1 MATSAVESPRPAAGR
16 RRAAVTRALPSALCG
31 ACAVAILVWLAWRTG
46 GYFPGEHLLA
56 GGVAFAAAA
65 ALLVLRRPHYL
76 VASEALLA
84 LGALAAFAGWIG
96 LSRSWS
102 ENPITAMEDFDRALV
117 YVGLFA
123 LGLLAAGSGRL
134 ARVLLWALF
143 AAIVAVATGALLSRL
158 HPDLIATPPTGL
170 TPDPYRLSYPL
181 GYWNALGAW
190 AAMGLVLAVALAAD
204 RSARAS
210 LRALAAGA
218 AVPVGAALYLSL
230 SRGAWAA
237 LAAGALVLVL
247 FIPRRRRLVTSSAI
261 AAGALAL
268 AIGVLAGEPALVDD
282 PTLGDGQAAAGDRVT
297 PLLALIA
304 LAAAAAQGAVAALR
318 VPAAYAPAW
327 RSARRMARA
336 ALPFAAVAVALVALV
351 VYAVKADAIERR
363 ASAAVVDA
371 REFVERQWDDF
382 MAAGAAPEDGRERL
396 SSVRGTRSD
405 LYGVALDGFAAA
417 PFVGEGAGSFEFR
430 WIRERE
436 VTEKVRDAHSLYL
449 ETLSELGLV
458 GLAAIALFLV
468 TVAAAALRAR
478 LRPRALSRSQAA
490 GVTAAFAV
498 WAVHAGV
505 DWDWQMPALTG
516 MALVL
521 AATLFPLGR
530 RSRA

>member
-1 MATSAVESPRPAAGR
+1 MAASAVESPRPEAR
-16 RRAAVTRALPSALCG
+16 RRRSAVTRALPSALCG
-31 ACAVAILVWLAWRTG
+31 AAAVAILVWLAWRTG
-46 GYFPGEHLLA
+46 GYFPAEHLLA
-56 GGVAFAAAA
+56 GGIAFAVAGV
-65 ALLVLRRPHYL
+65 LLVLRRPHYL

-96 LSRSWS
+96 LSRVWS
-102 ENPITAMEDFDRALV
+102 ENPITAMEDFDRALA
-117 YVGLFA
+117 YVGIFG

-134 ARVLLWALF
+134 ARILLWALF
-143 AAIVAVATGALLSRL
+143 AAIVAVAVGALVSRL
-158 HPDLIATPPTGL
+158 HPDLIATSPTGL
-170 TPDPYRLSYPL
+170 NPDPYRLSYPL

-204 RSARAS
+204 RSAWAG

-247 FIPRRRRLVTSSAI
+247 FAPRRRPLVTSAAI
-261 AAGALAL
+261 TGGAIAL
-268 AIGVLAGEPALVDD
+268 AIVLLAGEPALVDD
-282 PTLGDGQAAAGDRVT
+282 PALGDGQQAAGDRVT
-297 PLLALIA
+297 PLLALLA
-304 LAAAAAQGAVAALR
+304 LAAAVVQGAVAAAR
-318 VPAAYAPAW
+318 VPRDLAPAW
-327 RSARRMARA
+327 RSLRRLARA
-336 ALPFAAVAVALVALV
+336 AAPWAAGAVVLVAIGAYL
-351 VYAVKADAIERR
+351 VKADAIDRR

-371 REFVERQWDDF
+371 RDFVDRQWDEF
-382 MAAGAAPEDGRERL
+382 MAAGAGPGSGRERL

-405 LYGVALDGFAAA
+405 LYGVALDGFAAS
-417 PFVGEGAGSFEFR
+417 PFIGEGAGSFEYR
-430 WIRERE
+430 WIRDRE

-458 GLAAIALFLV
+458 GLAALALFLA

-478 LRPRALSRSQAA
+478 LRPRALSRAQAA
-490 GVTAAFAV
+490 GATAAFAV